1 MAFEIILNGLPLQ
14 LNFRIL
20 LKPMGKIIS
29 IVNQKGGVGKT
40 TTAIN
45 LSASLAVLDYKVLI
59 IDTDPQANAG
69 SGIGIDSKDHVNNI
83 YAALTGNAN
92 IEDCIIKSQIPN
104 LDIIPSHIDLAGF
117 ELEIVNQV
125 AREYI
130 LKEMITDLKDKYDF
144 IFIDCSPSL
153 GLMVINSIVASDSVL
168 IPVQC
173 EYFALEGIAKLQS
186 TVDILR
192 KRLNPTLAVEGYVL
206 TMYDGRTNLSKMVV
220 DDVKKYFEKLCFNTI
235 VPRNVKLA
243 EAPSYGVPALL
254 MFNDKDAEFDIK
266 FLENKG
272 AISYIDLAK
281 ELLSR
286 NNLPEIKA

>member
-1 MAFEIILNGLPLQ
+1 
-14 LNFRIL
+14 
-20 LKPMGKIIS
+20 MGKIIS

-45 LSASLAVLDYKVLI
+45 LSASLAVLDYKILL

-69 SGIGIDSKDHVNNI
+69 SGIGVDSKEQKHNI
-83 YAALTGNAN
+83 YTALVGQSP
-92 IEDCIIKSQIPN
+92 IKDCIVKTQIPN
-104 LDIIPSHIDLAGF
+104 LDLISSHIDLAGF

-130 LKEMITDLKDKYDF
+130 LKEIIGEVKDDYDF

-173 EYFALEGIAKLQS
+173 EYFALEGIAKLQN
-186 TVDILR
+186 TIEIIR
-192 KRLNPTLAVEGYVL
+192 KRLNPELAMEGYVL

-220 DDVKKYFEKLCFNTI
+220 DDVRKHFGTLCFSTL

-254 MFNDKDAEFDIK
+254 MFSEDGEFDISY
-266 FLENKG
+266 LENKG
-272 AISYIDLAK
+272 AKSYIDLAK
-281 ELLSR
+281 ELLRR
-286 NNLPEIKA
+286 NSLPEIKNGE

>member
-1 MAFEIILNGLPLQ
+1 
-14 LNFRIL
+14 
-20 LKPMGKIIS
+20 MGKIIS

-69 SGIGIDSKDHVNNI
+69 SGLGIDSKEYENNI
-83 YAALTGNAN
+83 YAALMGNVDLKA
-92 IEDCIIKSQIPN
+92 CIQHTQIPN
-104 LDIIPSHIDLAGF
+104 LDIVPSHIDLAGF

-130 LKEMITDLKDKYDF
+130 LKEILVELKEDYDF

-173 EYFALEGIAKLQS
+173 EFFALEGIAKLQD
-186 TVDILR
+186 TVNIIK
-192 KRLNPTLAVEGYVL
+192 KRLNPSLEVEGYVL
-206 TMYDGRTNLSKMVV
+206 TMFDGRTNLSKQVV
-220 DDVKKYFEKLCFNTI
+220 DEVKSYFNTLCFNTI

-254 MFNDKDAEFDIK
+254 MFSGDKDQEFDIK

-281 ELLSR
+281 EMLTR
-286 NNLPEIKA
+286 NNLPELKVVHGN

>member
-1 MAFEIILNGLPLQ
+1 
-14 LNFRIL
+14 
-20 LKPMGKIIS
+20 MGKIIS

-45 LSASLAVLDYKVLI
+45 LSASLAILDYKVLI

-69 SGIGIDSKDHVNNI
+69 SGIGIDSKDIDNNI
-83 YAALTGNAN
+83 YTALIGQSQLR
-92 IEDCIIKSQIPN
+92 DCIIKTNIPN
-104 LDIIPSHIDLAGF
+104 LDLISSHIDLAGF

-130 LKEMITDLKDKYDF
+130 LKELVDGLRDQYDF

-173 EYFALEGIAKLQS
+173 EYFALEGIAKLQN
-186 TVDILR
+186 TIDIIK
-192 KRLNPTLAVEGYVL
+192 KRLNPNLIMEGYVL

-220 DDVKKYFEKLCFNTI
+220 EDVRKYFGKLCFETI
-235 VPRNVKLA
+235 VPRNIKLA

-254 MFNDKDAEFDIK
+254 MFSGEKEGEFDIK

-272 AISYIDLAK
+272 ALSYIDLAK
-281 ELLSR
+281 EMLKR
-286 NNLPEIKA
+286 NNLEEIKTNQENVTK

>member
-1 MAFEIILNGLPLQ
+1 
-14 LNFRIL
+14 
-20 LKPMGKIIS
+20 MGKIIS

-45 LSASLAVLDYKVLI
+45 LSASLAILDYKVLI

-69 SGIGIDSKDHVNNI
+69 SGIGIDSKDQEHNI
-83 YAALTGNAN
+83 YSALSGQSE
-92 IEDCIIKSQIPN
+92 IRECIVKTEIPN
-104 LDIIPSHIDLAGF
+104 LDLIPSHIDLAGF

-130 LKEMITDLKDKYDF
+130 LKDLIGTLRDDYDF

-173 EYFALEGIAKLQS
+173 EYFALEGIAKLQN
-186 TVDILR
+186 TIDIIK
-192 KRLNPTLAVEGYVL
+192 KRLNQSLEMEGYVL

-220 DDVKKYFEKLCFNTI
+220 EDVRSFFGDLCMETI

-254 MFNDKDAEFDIK
+254 MFSGEKGEEFDIK

-272 AISYIDLAK
+272 AISYVDLAK
-281 ELLSR
+281 ELLRR
-286 NNLPEIKA
+286 NDLPEFKSELQTA

>member
-1 MAFEIILNGLPLQ
+1 
-14 LNFRIL
+14 
-20 LKPMGKIIS
+20 MGKIIS

-69 SGIGIDSKDHVNNI
+69 SGIGIDSKDQKSNI
-83 YAALTGNAN
+83 YTSLIGHTKLK
-92 IEDCIIKSQIPN
+92 DCIVHTQIPN
-104 LDIIPSHIDLAGF
+104 LDLISSHIDLAGF

-130 LKEMITDLKDKYDF
+130 LKEIISEIKDDYDF

-173 EYFALEGIAKLQS
+173 EYFALEGIAKLQN
-186 TVDILR
+186 TIDIIK
-192 KRLNPTLAVEGYVL
+192 KRLNPNLVMEGYVL
-206 TMYDGRTNLSKMVV
+206 TMFDARTNLSKMVV
-220 DDVKKYFEKLCFNTI
+220 DDVKKYFESLCFDTI

-254 MFNDKDAEFDIK
+254 MFSGDKEGEFDIK

-281 ELLSR
+281 ELLKR
-286 NNLPEIKA
+286 NNLPEIKEIDGTK

>member
-1 MAFEIILNGLPLQ
+1 
-14 LNFRIL
+14 
-20 LKPMGKIIS
+20 MGQIIS

-45 LSASLAVLDYKVLI
+45 LSASLAVLDYKILV

-69 SGIGIDSKDHVNNI
+69 SGLGVESKEQPHNI
-83 YAALTGNAN
+83 YTALIGSSN
-92 IEDCIIKSQIPN
+92 IKDCIVSTQIPN
-104 LDIIPSHIDLAGF
+104 LDLIPSHIDLAGF

-130 LKEMITDLKDKYDF
+130 LKEIIQDIKDDYDF

-173 EYFALEGIAKLQS
+173 EYFALEGIAKLQD
-186 TVDILR
+186 TIEIIK
-192 KRLNPTLAVEGYVL
+192 KRLNPDLEMAGYIL
-206 TMYDGRTNLSKMVV
+206 TMFDGRTNLSKMVV
-220 DDVKKYFEKLCFNTI
+220 EDVRSHFGPLCFDTV

-254 MFNDKDAEFDIK
+254 MFSEDGEFDLS

-272 AISYIDLAK
+272 AISYVDLAK
-281 ELLSR
+281 ELLRR
-286 NNLPEIKA
+286 NNLPEIKNEQ

>member
-1 MAFEIILNGLPLQ
+1 
-14 LNFRIL
+14 
-20 LKPMGKIIS
+20 MGKIVS

-45 LSASLAVLDYKVLI
+45 LSASLAILDYKVLI

-69 SGIGIDSKDHVNNI
+69 SGLGIDSKEHEHNI
-83 YAALTGNAN
+83 YSSLIGESD
-92 IEDCIIKSQIPN
+92 IKKCILSTEIPN
-104 LDIIPSHIDLAGF
+104 LDVIPSHIDLAGF

-130 LKEMITDLKDKYDF
+130 LKELIQPLKSDYDF

-173 EYFALEGIAKLQS
+173 EYFALEGIAKLQN
-186 TVDILR
+186 TVDIIK
-192 KRLNPTLAVEGYVL
+192 KRLNPELELEGYVL

-220 DDVKKYFEKLCFNTI
+220 EDVRNYFGDNCLETI

-254 MFNDKDAEFDIK
+254 MFSGEKGEEFDLK

-272 AISYIDLAK
+272 AISYVDLAK
-281 ELLSR
+281 ELLKR
-286 NNLPEIKA
+286 NDLPEFKSELEPSI

>member
-1 MAFEIILNGLPLQ
+1 
-14 LNFRIL
+14 
-20 LKPMGKIIS
+20 MGKVVS

-45 LSASLAVLDYKVLI
+45 LSASLAVLDYKILI

-69 SGIGIDSKDHVNNI
+69 SGIGIDSKEQEHNI
-83 YAALTGNAN
+83 YSALVGQSN
-92 IEDCIIKSQIPN
+92 IRDCIVPTQIPN
-104 LDIIPSHIDLAGF
+104 LDLVPSHIDLAGF

-130 LKEMITDLKDKYDF
+130 LKETIDGLKDDYDF

-173 EYFALEGIAKLQS
+173 EYFALEGIAKLQN
-186 TVDILR
+186 TVDIIK
-192 KRLNPTLAVEGYVL
+192 KRLNPGLIMEGYVL
-206 TMYDGRTNLSKMVV
+206 TMFDGRTNLSKMVV
-220 DDVKKYFEKLCFNTI
+220 DDVKKYFGEQCFETI

-254 MFNDKDAEFDIK
+254 MFSGEKEGEFDIK

-281 ELLSR
+281 ELLKR
-286 NNLPEIKA
+286 NNLPEIKDADGK

>member
-1 MAFEIILNGLPLQ
+1 
-14 LNFRIL
+14 
-20 LKPMGKIIS
+20 MGKVIS

-69 SGIGIDSKDHVNNI
+69 SGIGIDSKDQKNNI
-83 YAALTGNAN
+83 YTALVGQSD
-92 IEDCIIKSQIPN
+92 IKDCIVQSQIPN

-130 LKEMITDLKDKYDF
+130 LKEVIGDLKNDYDF

-173 EYFALEGIAKLQS
+173 EYFALEGIAKLQN
-186 TVDILR
+186 TVDIIK
-192 KRLNPTLAVEGYVL
+192 KRLNPNLVMEGYVL

-220 DDVKKYFEKLCFNTI
+220 DDVKKYFETLCFETI

-254 MFNDKDAEFDIK
+254 MFSGEKDGEFDIK

-281 ELLSR
+281 ELLKR
-286 NNLPEIKA
+286 NNLPEIKESNGTK

>member
-1 MAFEIILNGLPLQ
+1 
-14 LNFRIL
+14 
-20 LKPMGKIIS
+20 MGKVVS

-45 LSASLAVLDYKVLI
+45 LSASLAVLDYKILI

-69 SGIGIDSKDHVNNI
+69 SGIGIDSKEQEHNI
-83 YAALTGNAN
+83 YSALVGQSN
-92 IEDCIIKSQIPN
+92 IRDCIVPTQIPN
-104 LDIIPSHIDLAGF
+104 LDLIPSHIDLAGF

-130 LKEMITDLKDKYDF
+130 LKETIDGQKDDYDF

-173 EYFALEGIAKLQS
+173 EYFALEGIAKLQN
-186 TVDILR
+186 TVDIIK
-192 KRLNPTLAVEGYVL
+192 KRLNPGLIMEGYVL
-206 TMYDGRTNLSKMVV
+206 TMFDGRTNLSKMVV
-220 DDVKKYFEKLCFNTI
+220 DDVKKYFGEQCFETI

-254 MFNDKDAEFDIK
+254 MFSGEKEGEFDIK

-281 ELLSR
+281 ELLKR
-286 NNLPEIKA
+286 NNLPEIKDADGK

>member
-1 MAFEIILNGLPLQ
+1 
-14 LNFRIL
+14 
-20 LKPMGKIIS
+20 MGKIIS

-45 LSASLAVLDYKVLI
+45 LSASLAVLDYKILLV
-59 IDTDPQANAG
+59 DTDPQANAG
-69 SGIGIDSKDHVNNI
+69 SGIGIDSKEHLNNI
-83 YAALTGNAN
+83 YAALVGQVS
-92 IEDCIIKSQIPN
+92 IKDCIAKTQIPN
-104 LDIIPSHIDLAGF
+104 LDIVPSHIDLAGF

-130 LKEMITDLKDKYDF
+130 LKEILQEVKADYDF

-173 EYFALEGIAKLQS
+173 EYFALEGIAQLQN
-186 TVDILR
+186 TINIIK
-192 KRLNPTLAVEGYVL
+192 KRLNQSLEMEGYVL

-220 DDVKKYFEKLCFNTI
+220 DDVRKHFGSLCFDTL

-254 MFNDKDAEFDIK
+254 MFSDEGEFDIK

-281 ELLSR
+281 EVLKR
-286 NNLPEIKA
+286 NNLAEIKE

>member
-1 MAFEIILNGLPLQ
+1 
-14 LNFRIL
+14 
-20 LKPMGKIIS
+20 MGKIIS

-45 LSASLAVLDYKVLI
+45 LSASLAVLDYKILL

-69 SGIGIDSKDHVNNI
+69 SGIGIDSKEQPHNI
-83 YAALTGNAN
+83 YTALVGQSPVK
-92 IEDCIIKSQIPN
+92 ECIVKTQIPN
-104 LDIIPSHIDLAGF
+104 LDLISSHIDLAGF

-130 LKEMITDLKDKYDF
+130 LKEIITELKEDYDF

-153 GLMVINSIVASDSVL
+153 GLMVVNSIVASDAVL

-173 EYFALEGIAKLQS
+173 EYFALEGIAKLQN
-186 TVDILR
+186 TIEIIK
-192 KRLNPTLAVEGYVL
+192 KRLNPELAMEGYVL

-220 DDVKKYFEKLCFNTI
+220 DDVRQHFGPICFQTL

-254 MFNDKDAEFDIK
+254 MFSEDGEFDISY
-266 FLENKG
+266 LENKG
-272 AISYIDLAK
+272 AKSYIDLAK
-281 ELLSR
+281 ELLTR
-286 NNLPEIKA
+286 NNLPEIKDGK

>member
-1 MAFEIILNGLPLQ
+1 
-14 LNFRIL
+14 
-20 LKPMGKIIS
+20 MGKVVS

-45 LSASLAVLDYKVLI
+45 LSASLAVLDYKILI

-69 SGIGIDSKDHVNNI
+69 SGIGIDSKEQEHNI
-83 YAALTGNAN
+83 YSALVGQSN
-92 IEDCIIKSQIPN
+92 IRDCIVPTQIPN
-104 LDIIPSHIDLAGF
+104 LDLIPSHIDLAGF

-130 LKEMITDLKDKYDF
+130 LKETIDGLKDDYDF

-173 EYFALEGIAKLQS
+173 EYFALEGIAKLQN
-186 TVDILR
+186 TVDIIK
-192 KRLNPTLAVEGYVL
+192 KRLNPGLIMEGYVL
-206 TMYDGRTNLSKMVV
+206 TMFDGRTNLSKMVV
-220 DDVKKYFEKLCFNTI
+220 DDVKKYFGEQCFETI

-254 MFNDKDAEFDIK
+254 MFSGEKEGEFDIK

-281 ELLSR
+281 ELLKR
-286 NNLPEIKA
+286 NNLPEIKDADGK

>member
-1 MAFEIILNGLPLQ
+1 
-14 LNFRIL
+14 
-20 LKPMGKIIS
+20 MGKIVS

-45 LSASLAVLDYKVLI
+45 LSASLAILDYKILI
-59 IDTDPQANAG
+59 VDTDPQANAG
-69 SGIGIDSKDHVNNI
+69 SGLGIDSKDHEHNI
-83 YAALTGNAN
+83 YTSLTGHTD
-92 IEDCIIKSQIPN
+92 IRKCIVPTEIPN
-104 LDIIPSHIDLAGF
+104 LEIIPSHIDLAGF

-130 LKEMITDLKDKYDF
+130 LKEALDPIKDDYDF

-173 EYFALEGIAKLQS
+173 EYFALEGIAKLQK
-186 TVDILR
+186 TVDIIK
-192 KRLNPTLAVEGYVL
+192 KRLNQELQLEGYVL

-220 DDVKKYFEKLCFNTI
+220 DDVRKYFGELCFETI

-254 MFNDKDAEFDIK
+254 MFAGDKDGEFDLK

-272 AISYIDLAK
+272 AISYVDLAK
-281 ELLSR
+281 EMLRR
-286 NNLPEIKA
+286 NGLPEFKNQMVNVE

>member
-1 MAFEIILNGLPLQ
+1 
-14 LNFRIL
+14 
-20 LKPMGKIIS
+20 MGKVIS

-45 LSASLAVLDYKVLI
+45 LSASLAILEYKVLI
-59 IDTDPQANAG
+59 VDTDPQANAA
-69 SGIGIDSKDHVNNI
+69 SGLGIDYKQQEHNM
-83 YAALTGNAN
+83 YTALIGKSD
-92 IEDCIIKSQIPN
+92 IKDCIVHTEIPH

-130 LKEMITDLKDKYDF
+130 LKELLEDIKKDYDF
-144 IFIDCSPSL
+144 IFVDCSPSL

-173 EYFALEGIAKLQS
+173 EYFALEGIAKLQN
-186 TVDILR
+186 TVEIIR
-192 KRLNPTLAVEGYVL
+192 KRLNTNLEMEGYVL
-206 TMYDGRTNLSKMVV
+206 TMFDGRTNLSKMVV
-220 DDVKKYFEKLCFNTI
+220 EDVRKYFGDVCFETI

-254 MFNDKDAEFDIK
+254 MFSGEKDGEFDLK

-272 AISYIDLAK
+272 AISYVDLAK
-281 ELLSR
+281 EMLRRNGLPEFK
-286 NNLPEIKA
+286 NNLTKVA

>member
-1 MAFEIILNGLPLQ
+1 MHLFKLMH
-14 LNFRIL
+14 
-20 LKPMGKIIS
+20 KMGKIIS

-69 SGIGIDSKDHVNNI
+69 SGIGIDSKDQKNNI
-83 YAALTGNAN
+83 YTTLIGQTKLK
-92 IEDCIIKSQIPN
+92 DCIVNTQIPN
-104 LDIIPSHIDLAGF
+104 LDLISSHIDLAGF

-130 LKEMITDLKDKYDF
+130 LKEIIQEIKEDYDF

-173 EYFALEGIAKLQS
+173 EYFALEGIAKLQN
-186 TVDILR
+186 TIDIIK
-192 KRLNPTLAVEGYVL
+192 KRLNPSLVMEGYVL
-206 TMYDGRTNLSKMVV
+206 TMYDARTNLSKMVV
-220 DDVKKYFEKLCFNTI
+220 DDVKKYFESLCFETI

-254 MFNDKDAEFDIK
+254 MFSGDKEGEFDIK

-281 ELLSR
+281 ELLKR
-286 NNLPEIKA
+286 NNLAEIKENDGRK

>member
-1 MAFEIILNGLPLQ
+1 
-14 LNFRIL
+14 
-20 LKPMGKIIS
+20 MGKVIS

-69 SGIGIDSKDHVNNI
+69 SGIGIDSKDQKKNI
-83 YAALTGNAN
+83 YTSLVGETN
-92 IEDCIIKSQIPN
+92 IKDCVLHSQIPN
-104 LDIIPSHIDLAGF
+104 LDLISSHIDLAGF

-130 LKEMITDLKDKYDF
+130 LKEIIQEIKEDYDF

-173 EYFALEGIAKLQS
+173 EYFALEGIAKLKN
-186 TVDILR
+186 TVDIIK
-192 KRLNPTLAVEGYVL
+192 KRLNPSLEMEGYVL
-206 TMYDGRTNLSKMVV
+206 TMYDARTNLSKMVV
-220 DDVKKYFEKLCFNTI
+220 DDVRKYFEKMCFDTI

-254 MFNDKDAEFDIK
+254 MFSGEKDGEFDIK

-281 ELLSR
+281 ELLKR
-286 NNLPEIKA
+286 NNLPEIKVPNGPK

>member
-1 MAFEIILNGLPLQ
+1 
-14 LNFRIL
+14 
-20 LKPMGKIIS
+20 MGKVIS

-45 LSASLAVLDYKVLI
+45 LSASLAILDYKVLI

-69 SGIGIDSKDHVNNI
+69 SGLGIDSKEVEHNV
-83 YAALTGNAN
+83 YAALTGNCSL
-92 IEDCIIKSQIPN
+92 EDCILSTEIPN

-130 LKEMITDLKDKYDF
+130 LKEQIETLKDKYDF

-153 GLMVINSIVASDSVL
+153 GLMVINSIVASNSVL

-173 EYFALEGIAKLQS
+173 EYFALEGIAKLQN
-186 TVDILR
+186 TVDIIK
-192 KRLNPTLAVEGYVL
+192 KRLNTDLEMEGYVL

-220 DDVKKYFEKLCFNTI
+220 EDVRKYFGHLCFETI

-254 MFNDKDAEFDIK
+254 MFSNEKEGEFDIK

-272 AISYIDLAK
+272 AISYVDLAK
-281 ELLSR
+281 ELLKR
-286 NNLPEIKA
+286 NQMPDFKNELEKVA

>member
-1 MAFEIILNGLPLQ
+1 MHLFKLMH
-14 LNFRIL
+14 
-20 LKPMGKIIS
+20 KMGKIIS

-69 SGIGIDSKDHVNNI
+69 SGIGIDSKDQKNNI
-83 YAALTGNAN
+83 YTTLIGQTKLK
-92 IEDCIIKSQIPN
+92 DCIVNTQIPN
-104 LDIIPSHIDLAGF
+104 LDLISSHIDLAGF

-130 LKEMITDLKDKYDF
+130 LKEIIQEIKEDYDF

-173 EYFALEGIAKLQS
+173 EYFALEGIAKLQN
-186 TVDILR
+186 TIDIIK
-192 KRLNPTLAVEGYVL
+192 KRLNPNLVMEGYVL
-206 TMYDGRTNLSKMVV
+206 TMYDARTNLSKMVV
-220 DDVKKYFEKLCFNTI
+220 DDVKKYFESLCFETI

-254 MFNDKDAEFDIK
+254 MFSGDKEGEFDIK

-281 ELLSR
+281 ELLKR
-286 NNLPEIKA
+286 NNLSEIKENDGRK

>member
-1 MAFEIILNGLPLQ
+1 
-14 LNFRIL
+14 
-20 LKPMGKIIS
+20 MGKVVS

-45 LSASLAVLDYKVLI
+45 LSASLAVLDYKILI

-69 SGIGIDSKDHVNNI
+69 SGIGIDSKDQEHNI
-83 YAALTGNAN
+83 YSALVGQSN
-92 IEDCIIKSQIPN
+92 IRDCIVPTQIPN
-104 LDIIPSHIDLAGF
+104 LDLIPSHIDLAGF

-130 LKEMITDLKDKYDF
+130 LKETIDGLKDDYDF

-173 EYFALEGIAKLQS
+173 EYFALEGIAKLQN
-186 TVDILR
+186 TVDIIR
-192 KRLNPTLAVEGYVL
+192 KRLNPGLIMEGYVL
-206 TMYDGRTNLSKMVV
+206 TMFDGRTNLSKMVV
-220 DDVKKYFEKLCFNTI
+220 DDVKKYFGDQCFDTI

-243 EAPSYGVPALL
+243 EAPSYGVPDLL
-254 MFNDKDAEFDIK
+254 MFSGDKEGEFDIK

-281 ELLSR
+281 ELLKR
-286 NNLPEIKA
+286 NNLPEIKDADGK

>member
-1 MAFEIILNGLPLQ
+1 
-14 LNFRIL
+14 
-20 LKPMGKIIS
+20 MGKIIS

-45 LSASLAVLDYKVLI
+45 LSASLAVLEYKVLI

-69 SGIGIDSKDHVNNI
+69 SGLGIDSKDQKDNI
-83 YAALTGNAN
+83 YASLVGQADIKN
-92 IEDCIIKSQIPN
+92 CIVSTPIPN
-104 LDIIPSHIDLAGF
+104 LDLISSHIDLAGF

-130 LKEMITDLKDKYDF
+130 LKETIEPLKELYDF

-173 EYFALEGIAKLQS
+173 EYFALEGIAKLKN
-186 TVDILR
+186 TVEIIK
-192 KRLNPTLAVEGYVL
+192 KRLNPNLEMEGYVL
-206 TMYDGRTNLSKMVV
+206 TMFDGRTNLSKMVV
-220 DDVKKYFEKLCFNTI
+220 DDVRRYFGTQCFETI

-254 MFNDKDAEFDIK
+254 MFSGEKDGEFDIK

-281 ELLSR
+281 ELLKR
-286 NNLPEIKA
+286 NNLPEFKEING

>member
-1 MAFEIILNGLPLQ
+1 
-14 LNFRIL
+14 
-20 LKPMGKIIS
+20 MGKIIS

-45 LSASLAVLDYKVLI
+45 LSASLAILDYRVLI

-69 SGIGIDSKDHVNNI
+69 SGIGIDSKDIDNNI
-83 YAALTGNAN
+83 YTALIGQSQLK
-92 IEDCIIKSQIPN
+92 DCIIKTNIPN
-104 LDIIPSHIDLAGF
+104 LDLISSHIDLAGF

-130 LKEMITDLKDKYDF
+130 LKELIDGLRDQYDF

-173 EYFALEGIAKLQS
+173 EYFALEGIAKLQN
-186 TVDILR
+186 TIDIIR
-192 KRLNPTLAVEGYVL
+192 KRLNPNLIMEGYVL

-220 DDVKKYFEKLCFNTI
+220 EDVRKYFGKLCFETI
-235 VPRNVKLA
+235 VPRNIKLA

-254 MFNDKDAEFDIK
+254 MFSGEKEGEFDIR

-272 AISYIDLAK
+272 ALSYIDLAK
-281 ELLSR
+281 EMLKR
-286 NNLPEIKA
+286 NNLEEIKTNQENVTK